1 MTGEPWVEQIC
12 SHSLSSQS
20 QSFQNGV
27 QSRDG
32 KCVISRVL
40 NTMAPGCW
48 IGFQTAHVFPLEHE
62 SYWVQGSFAQWIT
75 DMDGII
81 GETRINSVQNG
92 LLMSNNLYSCF
103 DNNMFSI
110 NPDVCISK
118 LTLPFHLGLY
128 YSCKLTLSR
137 TGIKIVSFA
146 QDLWGVDGR
155 VLDPVCRDPRDPHC
169 VSDELLRWHFRQS
182 VFANVRGAGEPVF
195 EEDYPLETEKMETL
209 PNEPYGEGRLELELA
224 LTLKPVV
231 DP

>member
-1 MTGEPWVEQIC
+1 
-12 SHSLSSQS
+12 
-20 QSFQNGV
+20 
-27 QSRDG
+27 
-32 KCVISRVL
+32 
-40 NTMAPGCW
+40 
-48 IGFQTAHVFPLEHE
+48 
-62 SYWVQGSFAQWIT
+62 
-75 DMDGII
+75 MDGII

-155 VLDPVCRDPRDPHC
+155 VLDPVCRDPRDPHR
-169 VSDELLRWHFRQS
+169 VSDELLRWLFRQS

-195 EEDYPLETEKMETL
+195 EEDYPLGTDKMETL
-209 PNEPYGEGRLELELA
+209 PNEPYGEERLELELA

>member
-1 MTGEPWVEQIC
+1 
-12 SHSLSSQS
+12 
-20 QSFQNGV
+20 
-27 QSRDG
+27 
-32 KCVISRVL
+32 
-40 NTMAPGCW
+40 MAPGCW